1 MKKFLSKSL
10 VFGKIVFNMHR
21 GENMLKV
28 NFFALIWV
36 LASLGIVILALMDY
50 EAGFRLYYSNSVQ
63 LCAAYVSALLC
74 YRTMRVFPSATPLRF
89 VWGLV
94 GSGVLAWAVGQ
105 TYFAAYPLWNA
116 GADTPY
122 PSLAD
127 VGFLSIAPLI
137 VIALLSFRIVS
148 ELSAPMWGKALATVI
163 FFVSGVFAVYYNLDG
178 LQSLDITL
186 LVTSVCYS
194 AFDPILLTVTV
205 LVASGFGSNRVGK
218 AWWYVVAGIMLYYI
232 GNLLYSSLVSNDA
245 YASGAMTDIFWP
257 LGFGLIGLGAVYARE
272 IFMED

>member
-1 MKKFLSKSL
+1 MF
-10 VFGKIVFNMHR
+10 
-21 GENMLKV
+21 KV
-28 NFFALIWV
+28 KFFALIWV
-36 LASLGIVILALMDY
+36 LISLGIVMLALMDY
-50 EAGFRLYYSNSVQ
+50 EAGFRLYYSNGVQ

-94 GSGVLAWAVGQ
+94 GTGVLAWAVGQ
-105 TYFAAYPLWNA
+105 TYFATYPLWHA

-127 VGFLSIAPLI
+127 IGFLLIAPLI
-137 VIALLSFRIVS
+137 VIALLSFRHVS
-148 ELSAPMWGKALATVI
+148 ELSAPIWGKALAVVT
-163 FFVSGVFAVYYNLDG
+163 FFVSGAFAINYNLEG
-178 LQSLDITL
+178 LQSLDIKL
-186 LVTSVCYS
+186 LVTSLCYT

-218 AWWYVVAGIMLYYI
+218 AWWYVAAGIVLYYV
-232 GNLLYSSLVSNDA
+232 GNLLYTALVFNET
-245 YASGAMTDIFWP
+245 YASGTMTDVFWP